1 MCETGKEIKLC
12 TCVPNGMNRIVHNKK
27 SRRFKKLPK
36 EFTWKLRKYVGFS
49 NCMMDGMII
58 FPIDILSEDLTT
70 EKMLMDLNNRNCF
83 DFDYQPNEGD
93 NLQIFTPE
101 KYSIQF
107 LSFIYRNGE
116 WIADYYNGFRDATE
130 KINHGKVYF
139 DEKTENKN
147 D

>member
-12 TCVPNGMNRIVHNKK
+12 TCVPNGMNRIVHNKN
-27 SRRFKKLPK
+27 SRRFKNLPK
-36 EFTWKLRKYVGFS
+36 EFTWTLRKYVGDS
-49 NCMMDGMII
+49 DCMMDGMIT
-58 FPIDILSEDLTT
+58 FPLDMISEDLTT
-70 EKMLMDLNNRNCF
+70 EKMLVDLNNRNCF
-83 DFDYQPNEGD
+83 DFDYKPNEGD

-101 KYSIQF
+101 KYSRQF
-107 LSFIYRNGE
+107 LSFIYRNDE
-116 WIADYYNGFRDATE
+116 WIADFYDGFRYETE